1 MKKIIV
7 LLLFLFSIGFSQTRG
22 IPNND
27 ESGGLTCLYPHNG
40 EIFQS
45 GNRVQGEADIDW
57 KFIVELQNI
66 TDWGIKISILNASG
80 QYVQVSSQSGYYGT
94 IGATGAGNYQI
105 EGSCSGYN
113 SIGQFET
120 KTGQVAPIYVQDT
133 QAPIKQKNL
142 QVVQSSANH
151 PKLNWTDSFPKD
163 LDQQGHKIY
172 KKITAEMGWQYLGST
187 TTATEYEDATE
198 TYPRPG
204 GIGTTHPISYY
215 VTAYDI
221 NGNESVPSDFVT
233 TNVSG
238 ALVDKIRLN
247 GPNTQ
252 TKVENYALGQNYPN
266 PFNPSTAIQYEV
278 KEPGLVKLEV
288 YNILG
293 NKVRELVNE
302 IKGTGI
308 YNIIFDAANLPSGI
322 YIYKININNYSAI
335 QKMSLLK

>member
-1 MKKIIV
+1 MKKLIV
-7 LLLFLFSIGFSQTRG
+7 LFLFLFSIGFSQTR
-22 IPNND
+22 NNPDDD
-27 ESGGLTCLYPHNG
+27 ESGGLTFVYPHNG
-40 EIFQS
+40 DIFQS
-45 GNRVQGEADIDW
+45 GNVQQGEADIAW
-57 KFIVELQNI
+57 KFIVQLTRIDN
-66 TDWGIKISILNASG
+66 WGIKINKLNESG
-80 QYVQVSSQSGYYGT
+80 QYIQVSSQSGYYGT
-94 IGATGAGNYQI
+94 IRATGVGNYQI
-105 EGSCSGYN
+105 VGWATGIN
-113 SIGQFET
+113 MNGQLVT
-120 KTGQVAPIYVQDT
+120 YSHPVSPLYVQDS
-133 QAPIKQKNL
+133 QAPSIPNSL
-142 QVVQSSANH
+142 QIVHSANH
-151 PKLNWTDSFPKD
+151 PKLTWDIWPIG
-163 LDQQGHKIY
+163 LDYQGFKIY
-172 KKITAEMGWQYLGST
+172 KKITEELGWQYLSST
-187 TTATEYEDATE
+187 VTTIHEYVDATE
-198 TYPRPG
+198 TYPIPG
-204 GIGTTHPISYY
+204 GIGTTHPVSYY

-247 GPNTQ
+247 GLNTQ

-293 NKVRELVNE
+293 NKVREPVNE
-302 IKGTGI
+302 VKGTGI